1 MKKKYKKNLVRLN
14 DLFGQLIL
22 IPPGGITNTANIKT

>member
-1 MKKKYKKNLVRLN
+1 MKKPGGIK
-14 DLFGQLIL
+14 DLFGQLIM